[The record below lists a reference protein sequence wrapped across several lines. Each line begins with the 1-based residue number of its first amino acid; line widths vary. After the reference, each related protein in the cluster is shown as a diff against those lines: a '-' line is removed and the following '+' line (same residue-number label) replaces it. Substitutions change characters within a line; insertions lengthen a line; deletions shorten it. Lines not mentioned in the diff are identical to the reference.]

1 MRGLHWFVAVVLAGP
16 LAAAPPARSLRWDQ
30 LAGVIA
36 GQPVV
41 VDLNDGTNVK
51 GVPISV
57 EAAALAL
64 NVTSNSHPT
73 YKRGRV
79 SIPRAEIT
87 GLRVVTRGHGG
98 RNGFLV
104 GLAAGGGAAIGIG
117 LANEKCQYIPHIIFS
132 SGTTC
137 TIRGA
142 ALAGVLSV
150 LVAAP
155 VAGYFIGRHLGRD
168 ESRITVLPE

>member
-1 MRGLHWFVAVVLAGP
+1 MRRLYWLVAVVLAVP

-41 VDLNDGTNVK
+41 VEMNDGTNVK
-51 GVPISV
+51 GVPVSV

-64 NVTSNSHPT
+64 NVTSNSHAT
-73 YKRGRV
+73 YKKGRA
-79 SIPRAEIT
+79 SIPRAEVA

-98 RNGFLV
+98 RNGFLAGV
-104 GLAAGGGAAIGIG
+104 AAGVGAGWVIIGTTQ
-117 LANEKCQYIPHIIFS
+117 NCHPDIIF
-132 SGTTC
+132 GKTC
-137 TIRGA
+137 DPIRGA
-142 ALAGVLSV
+142 ARAGGLSV

-155 VAGYFIGRHLGRD
+155 VAGYFIGRHLDRH